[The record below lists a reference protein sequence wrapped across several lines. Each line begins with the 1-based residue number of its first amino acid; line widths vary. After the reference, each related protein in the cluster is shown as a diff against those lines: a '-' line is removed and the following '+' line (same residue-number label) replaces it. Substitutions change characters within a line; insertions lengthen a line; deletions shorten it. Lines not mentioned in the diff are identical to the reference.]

1 MSEVSEYEEFESP
14 TTNSFDAIV
23 AWEAIIQPKDIYV
36 YLHQVDF
43 VTTEENGLTTLRQW
57 YLLINQYKQKRV
69 HFARSDVDQIAFLLP
84 DSFIEL
90 LNNNDQKI
98 RIVPDQNNG
107 WLYLL
112 SGNTLTLSGGA
123 STDDTD
129 TLIATFPAADIKV
142 IFEETAVPWIINVQ
156 AEQFNDYQGTFEGKA
171 QLDHSFRS
179 HSIDLTWELQWP
191 WGIWG
196 ELSYLLTQKKGNLQ
210 MKDVAL
216 PKQYLERTTI
226 YRNRMQVK
234 NSADKQ
240 K

>member
-1 MSEVSEYEEFESP
+1 PMSEVSEYEEFESP

-142 IFEETAVPWIINVQ
+142 IFEETVVP
-156 AEQFNDYQGTFEGKA
+156 
-171 QLDHSFRS
+171 
-179 HSIDLTWELQWP
+179 
-191 WGIWG
+191 
-196 ELSYLLTQKKGNLQ
+196 
-210 MKDVAL
+210 
-216 PKQYLERTTI
+216 
-226 YRNRMQVK
+226 
-234 NSADKQ
+234 
-240 K
+240 